1 MAQFLRASRRS
12 FLSSYKTLISQQQFS
27 VQPNKTSI
35 PNFLRQFSRSQM
47 SEKPLKPPVESNI
60 FRILN
65 NKIDYQY
72 EYAPPNQ
79 VIC

>member
-1 MAQFLRASRRS
+1 MAQFLQASRRS

-27 VQPNKTSI
+27 VQPNI
-35 PNFLRQFSRSQM
+35 PNFLRQFSQM